1 MRIVQSNNAAIIL
14 TRERFMLKSRNEEEI
29 VYSAKVA
36 RRIGAITSLIVLG
49 SLMVYVHMQVLR
61 FFGLILCLCIIISKY
76 FWAFSIFRRWR
87 HAWNPIE
94 TIAMDRINHAV
105 TIRSLYFLTAPN
117 NVEFSNKNVSE
128 DIVDRMEWYGKP
140 ISYWRVWL
148 YETDG
153 GYKLIDQG
161 HKKGPI
167 QNLAADLAEVLHV
180 PLLQIL

>member
-1 MRIVQSNNAAIIL
+1 MISPTTGSKELIEPANPGRYKRSK
-14 TRERFMLKSRNEEEI
+14 RFPYLRLKLELGTS
-29 VYSAKVA
+29 
-36 RRIGAITSLIVLG
+36 RRILSIVLG
-49 SLMVYVHMQVLR
+49 SLMVYVHMQALR

-161 HKKGPI
+161 HTKGPI

>member
-36 RRIGAITSLIVLG
+36 TRIGAITSLIVLG

-105 TIRSLYFLTAPN
+105 TLTK
-117 NVEFSNKNVSE
+117 VTKRDLSR
-128 DIVDRMEWYGKP
+128 I
-140 ISYWRVWL
+140 WRLTWRKFCMFRFYKYL
-148 YETDG
+148 DS
-153 GYKLIDQG
+153 GYLSQVRQAIQPFCC
-161 HKKGPI
+161 KKT
-167 QNLAADLAEVLHV
+167 
-180 PLLQIL
+180 